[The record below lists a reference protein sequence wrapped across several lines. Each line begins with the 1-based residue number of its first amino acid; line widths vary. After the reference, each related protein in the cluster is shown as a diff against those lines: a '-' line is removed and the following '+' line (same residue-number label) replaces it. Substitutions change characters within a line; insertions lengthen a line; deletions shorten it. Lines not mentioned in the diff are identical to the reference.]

1 MLEKSNQPKRRI
13 VLTKKSLSVGSLQT
27 VFQKRSLL
35 NNSILL
41 VHVFLSF
48 FFCSA
53 VSAKTIVVF
62 IHGTVLP
69 GLSLLDMSGARC
81 DKLDESSRYVVATK
95 QVRSDTRFWED
106 QAVLGEGLWP
116 IMTIAN
122 QESLTQTTAQESS
135 AQKSANR
142 VIPNQGVTKQA
153 SVNRESFAQESSNQA
168 SAYKKQATN
177 CQREERFA
185 VYPLTRT
192 FDAMAHWSGYLE
204 GDVSYYAFGHLGL
217 LSQTYRKQ
225 QGYKLYKELVC
236 LVRQAHEPV
245 RIIIC
250 AHSHGGNI
258 ALYLAEAEEQFRQ
271 GLFVDDLLLFA
282 TPVQL
287 ETAFCAFKKPFK
299 RVVSFFSASDTVQ
312 LSDWLSTKGAASFR
326 TFTVPHKQGK
336 CRYTPPATSYGQV
349 IDMRCSVNGDTRCLT
364 HQNFWYLGRSRRL
377 CPMIDMLPLMV
388 LAPVYVTL
396 LRNHATSYKMLV
408 DAQLNQKSCSS
419 CTPHT
424 STVLS
429 NTPPA
434 SAASSCAVLS
444 CATSVCP
451 SLACALVFPGKITQ
465 GLTESESQQF
475 GKLVQFYDRDAK
487 LSWQPIYKHRVLLLY
502 REDFMREMLGL
513 FSWIDFKVRLW
524 GYKTLKSVRA
534 WFGSESHC

>member
-1 MLEKSNQPKRRI
+1 MLEKLYELKKRITFKKQIVPKKQT
-13 VLTKKSLSVGSLQT
+13 LLKKRFLS
-27 VFQKRSLL
+27 KNSLL
-35 NNSILL
+35 LIPVL
-41 VHVFLSF
+41 LSF
-48 FFCSA
+48 FFYSV

-69 GLSLLDMSGARC
+69 GLSLLDMSGAHS
-81 DKLDESSRYVVATK
+81 DKLDESSRYVQAA
-95 QVRSDTRFWED
+95 QRVREDTRFWED

-122 QESLTQTTAQESS
+122 QEGITQE
-135 AQKSANR
+135 
-142 VIPNQGVTKQA
+142 
-153 SVNRESFAQESSNQA
+153 SVNRENTNRDILAQKSL
-168 SAYKKQATN
+168 KKENSYQTQSVT
-177 CQREERFA
+177 CQRDERFA

-217 LSQTYRKQ
+217 LSQTYRKE
-225 QGYKLYKELVC
+225 QGCKLYKELMC
-236 LVRQAHEPV
+236 LVHQTHEPT

-271 GLFVDDLLLFA
+271 GLFVDDLLLFG

-287 ETAFCAFKKPFK
+287 ETACCAFKKPFK
-299 RVVSFFSASDTVQ
+299 RVVSFFSSSDSIQ
-312 LSDWLSTKGAASFR
+312 LSDWLSTKSAASFR

-336 CRYTPPATSYGQV
+336 CRYMPPAKSYGQV
-349 IDMRCSVNGDTRCLT
+349 IDMRCQVNGDTRCLT

-377 CPMIDMLPLMV
+377 CPMMDMLPLMV

-408 DAQLNQKSCSS
+408 DAQLNQKNCSPR
-419 CTPHT
+419 TLPTTT
-424 STVLS
+424 SQIS
-429 NTPPA
+429 MAPA
-434 SAASSCAVLS
+434 SATSSNASCVSA
-444 CATSVCP
+444 CP
-451 SLACALVFPGKITQ
+451 SLSCTLVFPGKITQ
-465 GLTESESQQF
+465 GLTASEAQQF

-487 LSWQPIYKHRVLLLY
+487 LSWQPIYKHRILLLY

-524 GYKTLKSVRA
+524 GYKTLKSVRK
-534 WFGSESHC
+534 WFGGEQHC

>member
-1 MLEKSNQPKRRI
+1 M
-13 VLTKKSLSVGSLQT
+13 LTKKSLLTGSLQT
-27 VFQKRSLL
+27 VFKKRSVLK
-35 NNSILL
+35 NSVLL
-41 VHVFLSF
+41 VHVLLSF
-48 FFCSA
+48 LFCST

-69 GLSLLDMSGARC
+69 GLSLLDMSGAHS
-81 DKLDESSRYVVATK
+81 DKLDESSRYVQAA
-95 QVRSDTRFWED
+95 QRVRDDTRFWED

-116 IMTIAN
+116 IMTIAS
-122 QESLTQTTAQESS
+122 QESLTQESVNQES
-135 AQKSANR
+135 ADRKILVQKS
-142 VIPNQGVTKQA
+142 VTQDIFNK
-153 SVNRESFAQESSNQA
+153 ESMYQ
-168 SAYKKQATN
+168 TN
-177 CQREERFA
+177 VTTSQREERFA

-192 FDAMAHWSGYLE
+192 FDAIAHWSGYLE

-217 LSQTYRKQ
+217 LSQTYRKE
-225 QGYKLYKELVC
+225 QGCKLYKKLMC
-236 LVRQAHEPV
+236 LVHQTHEPT

-271 GLFVDDLLLFA
+271 GLFVDDLLLFG

-287 ETAFCAFKKPFK
+287 ETACCAFKKPFK

-312 LSDWLSTKGAASFR
+312 LSDWLSTKSAASFR

-336 CRYTPPATSYGQV
+336 CRYTPPAKSYGQV
-349 IDMRCSVNGDTRCLT
+349 IDMRCSVNNDTRCLT

-377 CPMIDMLPLMV
+377 CSMMDILPLMV

-408 DAQLNQKSCSS
+408 DAQINQKNCSP
-419 CTPHT
+419 CALPTTT
-424 STVLS
+424 SQIS
-429 NTPPA
+429 MAPA
-434 SAASSCAVLS
+434 SATSSNATLS
-444 CATSVCP
+444 YVSACP
-451 SLACALVFPGKITQ
+451 SLSCTLVFPGKVTQ
-465 GLTESESQQF
+465 GLTASEAQQF

-487 LSWQPIYKHRVLLLY
+487 LSWQPTYKHRVLLLY

-524 GYKTLKSVRA
+524 GYKTLKSVRKF
-534 WFGSESHC
+534 FGAESRC

>member
-1 MLEKSNQPKRRI
+1 MLEKSDESKKRI

-48 FFCSA
+48 FFCSV

-69 GLSLLDMSGARC
+69 GLSLLDISGARF
-81 DKLDESSRYVVATK
+81 DKLDDSSRYVIATK

-122 QESLTQTTAQESS
+122 QESLSQAV
-135 AQKSANR
+135 AQKSSA
-142 VIPNQGVTKQA
+142 QA
-153 SVNRESFAQESSNQA
+153 SVNRAILNQGVTQQESVSQE
-168 SAYKKQATN
+168 SLHKKQATN

-185 VYPLTRT
+185 IYPLTRT

-236 LVRQAHEPV
+236 LVRQAHEPT

-312 LSDWLSTKGAASFR
+312 LSDWLSTKSAASFR
-326 TFTVPHKQGK
+326 TFTVPHKQAK

-408 DAQLNQKSCSS
+408 DAQLNQKTCS
-419 CTPHT
+419 P
-424 STVLS
+424 
-429 NTPPA
+429 
-434 SAASSCAVLS
+434 CA
-444 CATSVCP
+444 
-451 SLACALVFPGKITQ
+451 SLACTLVFPGKITQ
-465 GLTESESQQF
+465 GMTESEAQQF

-524 GYKTLKSVRA
+524 GYKTLKSIRKF
-534 WFGSESHC
+534 FGAEQSC

>member
-1 MLEKSNQPKRRI
+1 MLEK
-13 VLTKKSLSVGSLQT
+13 LSK
-27 VFQKRSLL
+27 QKRLTALKKLTVPKKLAPQKNSLL
-35 NNSILL
+35 L
-41 VHVFLSF
+41 VYVFLLSF
-48 FFCSA
+48 FFCSV

-81 DKLDESSRYVVATK
+81 DKLDESSRYVIAAK

-116 IMTIAN
+116 IMTISNQKSLVQTVAQESFN
-122 QESLTQTTAQESS
+122 QESIA
-135 AQKSANR
+135 
-142 VIPNQGVTKQA
+142 
-153 SVNRESFAQESSNQA
+153 QA
-168 SAYKKQATN
+168 SAHKTQATN

-185 VYPLTRT
+185 VYSLTRT

-217 LSQTYRKQ
+217 LSQTYRKE

-236 LVRQAHEPV
+236 LVRQANEPTRV
-245 RIIIC
+245 IIC
-250 AHSHGGNI
+250 AHSHGGNM
-258 ALYLAEAEEQFRQ
+258 ALHLAEAEEQFRQ
-271 GLFVDDLLLFA
+271 GLFVDDLLLFG

-287 ETAFCAFKKPFK
+287 ETACCAFKKPFK

-312 LSDWLSTKGAASFR
+312 LSDWLSTKSAASFR

-349 IDMRCSVNGDTRCLT
+349 IDMRCSVNDDTRCLT

-408 DAQLNQKSCSS
+408 DAQLNQKNCSPR
-419 CTPHT
+419 TPRA
-424 STVLS
+424 
-429 NTPPA
+429 NT
-434 SAASSCAVLS
+434 ASSNATLS
-444 CATSVCP
+444 CVSACP
-451 SLACALVFPGKITQ
+451 SLACTLVFPGKVTQ
-465 GLTESESQQF
+465 GLMESEAQQF
-475 GKLVQFYDRDAK
+475 GKLVQFYDHDAK

-524 GYKTLKSVRA
+524 GYKTLKSVCKF
-534 WFGSESHC
+534 FGAEFHC